1 MSKTYLYDFSN
12 VFVEMIVEL
21 EKTDWALGGESTRN
35 PNESDWLPPFM
46 MLKMTNT
53 KTSTNTMMLKMTN
66 TKTVT
71 NTKMVMLT
79 MKMTTTMMAKNP
91 NESEWFPPPT
101 KWFPA
106 FMFFFSW
113 ITDSVVD

>member
-1 MSKTYLYDFSN
+1 
-12 VFVEMIVEL
+12 MIVEL

-53 KTSTNTMMLKMTN
+53 KTNTN
-66 TKTVT
+66 TKTIT
-71 NTKMVMLT
+71 NTMMVMLT

-91 NESEWFPPPT
+91 NESEWFLPPT

-106 FMFFFSW
+106 FMFFSW
-113 ITDSVVD
+113 ITDSVPQTVVY

>member
-53 KTSTNTMMLKMTN
+53 KTITNTMIM
-66 TKTVT
+66 
-71 NTKMVMLT
+71 MLT
-79 MKMTTTMMAKNP
+79 MKMTTTMKNP
-91 NESEWFPPPT
+91 NESEWFLPPT